1 MRKSIAILFSLVLSL
16 HVTAQTQVVK
26 NRPYTDLR
34 PMHFGVF
41 VGTHV
46 QDLKFVNAGPILVAD
61 ENGNMAESL
70 VTTDQDKWDIGFNV
84 GVLAEF
90 RLNNHFALRVAPTLY
105 FGSRQLT
112 FMNPRENDAQGSP
125 ITKKQNLKT
134 VYIAAATDL
143 IYASKRLNNARP
155 YIMAG
160 ISPMVNLSGSSG
172 DIVRL
177 KKYDCMV
184 EVGMGCDF
192 YLPFFKLRPELKFC
206 FGLIDALDKD
216 HYKEIKDKN
225 LLKYTNSVKEASSRM
240 IVLTFYFE

>member
-1 MRKSIAILFSLVLSL
+1 MRKIIFIFVTLMLSL
-16 HVTAQTQVVK
+16 HAVAQVQVVQ

-34 PMHFGVF
+34 PIHFGVL

-46 QDLKFVNAGPILVAD
+46 QDLKFVNSGPQMIAD
-61 ENGNMAESL
+61 ENGNIVESL
-70 VTTDQDKWDIGFNV
+70 VTTDQSSWDIGFNV

-90 RLNNHFALRVAPTLY
+90 RLNTYFAFRFAPTLY
-105 FGSRQLT
+105 FGARQLEFLNHKET
-112 FMNPRENDAQGSP
+112 DAQGAP
-125 ITKKQNLKT
+125 VTRKQNLKT
-134 VYIAAATDL
+134 VYISTSADI
-143 IYASKRLNNARP
+143 IYASKRLNNVRP

-160 ISPMVNLSGSSG
+160 VSPMLNLSGKSG
-172 DIVRL
+172 DIVKL
-177 KKYDCMV
+177 KQFDCML

-206 FGLIDALDKD
+206 FGLADVLDKE

-225 LLKYTNSVKEASSRM
+225 LLKYAQSVNKANSRM